1 MGLWTQS
8 TFVQNVDGNV
18 PYRETVCHGSP
29 EERASRRRTGPEKP
43 QTEAPGQ
50 GPGAE
55 IPASFVT
62 FVSKTRNPR
71 RR

>member
-8 TFVQNVDGNV
+8 TFIQNVDNTV
-18 PYRETVCHGSP
+18 PHRETVCHGSP
-29 EERASRRRTGPEKP
+29 ENVRRAPQGDVEER
-43 QTEAPGQ
+43 QTAAPGQ

-55 IPASFVT
+55 TSASSVT
-62 FVSKTRNPR
+62 FVSKRRNPR